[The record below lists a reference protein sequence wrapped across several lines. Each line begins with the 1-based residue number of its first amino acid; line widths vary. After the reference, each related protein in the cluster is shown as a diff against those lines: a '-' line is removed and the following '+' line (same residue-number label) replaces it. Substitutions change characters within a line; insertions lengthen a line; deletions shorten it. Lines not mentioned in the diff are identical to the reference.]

1 MYTRKLVKRKKRKLR
16 KRYTK
21 KAGVLNRPSNMVSL
35 RVEKKMTNPP
45 WIEPGVSTTKRQN
58 RTKKDLMFDLE
69 KLIHKIEK
77 EKDEYKRKELEQQLV
92 SIAQLIAEY

>member
-1 MYTRKLVKRKKRKLR
+1 MKTRKFARKKRGKSR
-16 KRYTK
+16 KKYFRI
-21 KAGVLNRPSNMVSL
+21 AGVLNRPSNMVSL

-45 WIEPGVSTTKRQN
+45 WEEPGVRTFKRQN
-58 RTKKDLMFDLE
+58 RSKKELMLTLE